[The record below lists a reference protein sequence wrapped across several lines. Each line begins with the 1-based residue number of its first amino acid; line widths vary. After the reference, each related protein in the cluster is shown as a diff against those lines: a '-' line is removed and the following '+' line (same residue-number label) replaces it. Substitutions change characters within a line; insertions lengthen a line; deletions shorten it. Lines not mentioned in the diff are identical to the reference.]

1 MQRSQEFDVILDI
14 EIAKHQAK
22 ETLMEGVG
30 RLEVAHDVL
39 ENHGLTKEASQL
51 RDLISKA
58 KLLARRLS

>member
-14 EIAKHQAK
+14 EMAKQQAK

-30 RLEVAHDVL
+30 RLEVARDVL
-39 ENHGLTKEASQL
+39 ENHGLAKEASQL